1 MSSNAMRRSASVAV
15 RSAMRE
21 GGFGAT
27 MTPKSVGA
35 PLSGNWNKAT
45 EGYARAT
52 RCERCERCARENE
65 IYRRMMARRRR
76 AGDGG
81 RRGEAMRAIGDGR
94 SGLLPWCAARRERER
109 WMTDECARGFDG
121 K

>member
-52 RCERCERCARENE
+52 RFERDASDERAR
-65 IYRRMMARRRR
+65 M
-76 AGDGG
+76 
-81 RRGEAMRAIGDGR
+81 
-94 SGLLPWCAARRERER
+94 
-109 WMTDECARGFDG
+109 

>member
-1 MSSNAMRRSASVAV
+1 MGHESNRVGQRKFPVFLTRDRGARGPHLPPRTEANVHRPRAREDRKMSSNAMRRSASLAV

-45 EGYARAT
+45 EGYVRAT
-52 RCERCERCARENE
+52 RFERDASDERA
-65 IYRRMMARRRR
+65 
-76 AGDGG
+76 
-81 RRGEAMRAIGDGR
+81 
-94 SGLLPWCAARRERER
+94 
-109 WMTDECARGFDG
+109 TT

>member
-1 MSSNAMRRSASVAV
+1 LPPRTEANVHRPRAREDRKMSSNAMRRSASLAV

-45 EGYARAT
+45 EGYVRAT
-52 RCERCERCARENE
+52 RFERDASDERA
-65 IYRRMMARRRR
+65 
-76 AGDGG
+76 
-81 RRGEAMRAIGDGR
+81 
-94 SGLLPWCAARRERER
+94 
-109 WMTDECARGFDG
+109 TT